1 MKFVDK
7 LTFNNETY
15 EIRDSAARDILTQQ
29 GENIAEIDGR
39 QQVMRSEINS
49 LQTRMG
55 EAEQDILNNSAS
67 IADIEDAIDVMDND
81 IDSNTGR
88 ITALEARVD
97 ECEDINTAQQVE
109 INNIKNRVTTAEGNI
124 NVINGNIS
132 DINTSLDAIAAV
144 DSQQT
149 AQINQNKADITTL
162 KNRANAADSRMD
174 AMDTRM
180 DGIDTTIADLDDR
193 IVASTYE
200 AGEGI
205 YFGQGEEHTNI
216 NVEDELLDEIHG
228 NTQAIEDLGDR
239 VDTLE
244 ERVDDIADDV
254 TDLKSDVTQIQGDI
268 TTIQGDITTIQGDIT
283 NIQGDITQISGD
295 ITTIQGDITTIQNA
309 ITLNEEDIAKL
320 KNSAKC
326 NIITV
331 EYTSVGGVETY
342 DCHTSASDIAE
353 FIREY
358 KANSAGAQGTYIDH
372 KDIIVNVSQGPYS
385 YPDNVGIINNYS
397 KPLFIYTT
405 AVDQIITFI
414 NNADWNDY
422 NNDSYEL
429 VSLILHSDNTIEFQS
444 YNWNSK
450 LYPIQ
455 QAVQGMTAQVQANTN
470 ALNTLVPQVSQ
481 NTTNIT
487 NLQTTV
493 NSFNNEFTVIHSD
506 ITTIQGDITNIQGDI
521 TQLQG
526 DMTTAQ
532 SDITSAQTDI
542 TGLRSDVTAL
552 QGDMSTA
559 QGNITQLQSD
569 VTDIDKRTHVHK
581 IPLVITST
589 GDPPTFTSSITVNQ
603 FEEIISDYNSNG
615 GQIIAVITD
624 GTSSLNP
631 PYEGNCN
638 LISIE
643 GYNTG
648 DNSGIVG
655 DHYMIFE
662 TCNNDHYSQKYYI
675 TLFTQIVQGSGKIM
689 KIDVKTVDPFADF
702 VNVTSA
708 TDLARL
714 YNIVTATDFS
724 TMKQYS
730 HIPLIYF
737 NTGIIWQDTMGIIER
752 NGTTVKITYKRGE
765 TISQY
770 GLEQYQLTQITMTGA
785 STYTT
790 NTINLSSDAS
800 VIKYYQELCGI
811 SRNVAGTTKDLNAII
826 EPGRWNVDT
835 SASTTNNGFPSDV
848 DPTQIN
854 HWTLENTSSVA
865 TFGFISNYTTI
876 TQTLTIKDNP
886 GVMYRRARNNNTW
899 GTWYKFTG
907 AVVT

>member
-1 MKFVDK
+1 MKFIDK
-7 LTFNNETY
+7 LNYNNETY
-15 EIRDSAARDILTQQ
+15 EIRDTSARDILTEQ
-29 GENIAEIDGR
+29 GEQLAETSATVQGHSRD
-39 QQVMRSEINS
+39 INN
-49 LQTRMG
+49 LKTRMSN
-55 EAEQDILNNSAS
+55 AETAILENTADISE
-67 IADIEDAIDVMDND
+67 IEDAIDD
-81 IDSNTGR
+81 IDTDISNIR
-88 ITALEARVD
+88 ADITEINGTLDAHASD
-97 ECEDINTAQQVE
+97 ISDIQSDISDIKSDITDINGDIT
-109 INNIKNRVTTAEGNI
+109 
-124 NVINGNIS
+124 VINGNITT
-132 DINTSLDAIAAV
+132 INESIDALATVNAQQSAA
-144 DSQQT
+144 
-149 AQINQNKADITTL
+149 INRNTQDITQL
-162 KNRANAADSRMD
+162 KQRATTAESRL
-174 AMDTRM
+174 
-180 DGIDTTIADLDDR
+180 DGIDNRLDGIDDDIEDLNDR

-268 TTIQGDITTIQGDIT
+268 TTIQGDIT

-326 NIITV
+326 NIVTV

-342 DCHTSASDIAE
+342 ECHTSAADIAE

-455 QAVQGMTAQVQANTN
+455 QAVQGMSAQVQANTN
-470 ALNTLVPQVSQ
+470 ALNTLTPQVSQ

-487 NLQTTV
+487 NLQTSVAALDT
-493 NSFNNEFTVIHSD
+493 D
-506 ITTIQGDITNIQGDI
+506 ITNIQGDITNIQGDITDIQGDI

-552 QGDMSTA
+552 QGDMTTA
-559 QGNITQLQSD
+559 QGDITQLQSNMTTAQGD
-569 VTDIDKRTHVHK
+569 ITTLQTNTTANILPVTIVSAEAFTLQTGLTSAQIETMAKDLADNNKPVFVEINNGVIAVYRYKVTDVHFTANDRRDGDLALLAHYHRPSDQQINTYFIKIRFYHNQSPTVETKLTDSFYDMFKIVGNVPGNATIQTAAMVKAIYDEAQATDINDVDYIKWACQCVIGTRYQWTIPKITKHSNMVYVDVMYIENALNHYYIHAEIAADYSVTYSYMLDTDLKRK
-581 IPLVITST
+581 QLINEMAYRPMN
-589 GDPPTFTSSITVNQ
+589 D
-603 FEEIISDYNSNG
+603 SNFNFNTPG
-615 GQIIAVITD
+615 VY
-624 GTSSLNP
+624 
-631 PYEGNCN
+631 YEG
-638 LISIE
+638 
-643 GYNTG
+643 
-648 DNSGIVG
+648 
-655 DHYMIFE
+655 
-662 TCNNDHYSQKYYI
+662 KYY
-675 TLFTQIVQGSGKIM
+675 T
-689 KIDVKTVDPFADF
+689 
-702 VNVTSA
+702 
-708 TDLARL
+708 
-714 YNIVTATDFS
+714 TAPEW
-724 TMKQYS
+724 M
-730 HIPLIYF
+730 
-737 NTGIIWQDTMGIIER
+737 
-752 NGTTVKITYKRGE
+752 
-765 TISQY
+765 
-770 GLEQYQLTQITMTGA
+770 
-785 STYTT
+785 
-790 NTINLSSDAS
+790 
-800 VIKYYQELCGI
+800 
-811 SRNVAGTTKDLNAII
+811 
-826 EPGRWNVDT
+826 
-835 SASTTNNGFPSDV
+835 PSDV
-848 DPTQIN
+848 ALNAYHYAIMKV
-854 HWTLENTSSVA
+854 TSSQKNE
-865 TFGFISNYTTI
+865 GETTGDI
-876 TQTLTIKDNP
+876 FNELEFRDIP
-886 GVMYRRARNNNTW
+886 GVFYRRVKPSNSATW

-907 AVVT
+907 TAVT